1 MAKPLIHLHC
11 HHGRNCVSRSSTS
24 TPSPLGL
31 LTQGTEK
38 TEKYIRSDLTGFTGL
53 TTRTLTT
60 PQRHEEKLLWI
71 RESASNFYAQVKS
84 IDELKKF
91 CS

>member
-1 MAKPLIHLHC
+1 MP
-11 HHGRNCVSRSSTS
+11 RSSTS
-24 TPSPLGL
+24 NLAAPGL
-31 LTQGTEK
+31 LTRGVEK
-38 TEKYIRSDLTGFTGL
+38 PEKFIRSDLTGFTGL
-53 TTRTLTT
+53 TARSLSA
-60 PQRHEEKLLWI
+60 PQRHDDKLLWI